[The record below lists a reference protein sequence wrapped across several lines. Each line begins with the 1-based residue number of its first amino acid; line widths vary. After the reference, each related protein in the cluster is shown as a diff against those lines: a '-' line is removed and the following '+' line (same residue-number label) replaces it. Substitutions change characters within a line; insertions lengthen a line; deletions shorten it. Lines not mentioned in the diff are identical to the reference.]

1 MRFLLKEYMAINRI
15 SNFVELEKLTGF
27 TKSTLFRRMKHPEEL
42 KIYEIRVLDEVLHFS
57 DEDLAKIVRC
67 EFDSDVSPKAAVGK
81 RTA

>member
-42 KIYEIRVLDEVLHFS
+42 KLFEIRVLDEVLHFS
-57 DEDLAKIVRC
+57 DEDLARLVRC
-67 EFDSDVSPKAAVGK
+67 EFDSDVSPKAAVVK